1 MYHLLVKLLLS
12 SSGNM
17 AVSPHQLFPG
27 VIPQASYHE
36 SLVDKP
42 QHSTANL
49 HQYLQDRI
57 ATGQMINFNNQ
68 HSSFFLP
75 KQPTSYHP
83 HTFNMLNTRR
93 ADNSNTNCNNSL
105 EQVNGSNTCES
116 ELEPL
121 LQFATSFSSDD
132 KQSELSLFDSKNINL
147 EQISDQQQ
155 VT

>member
-1 MYHLLVKLLLS
+1 MEHLLVKLLLS
-12 SSGNM
+12 LSGNM

-27 VIPQASYHE
+27 VIPQPSYHE

-42 QHSTANL
+42 PHSAANL

-68 HSSFFLP
+68 HSSIFVP
-75 KQPTSYHP
+75 KQPDNYHP

-105 EQVNGSNTCES
+105 DQENGSNTCES

-121 LQFATSFSSDD
+121 LQFATSYSSDD
-132 KQSELSLFDSKNINL
+132 KQSELSLFDSKNMNL
-147 EQISDQQQ
+147 EQILDQQQ